1 MSTKALVLGDIIT
14 RPHSIFRDAET
25 VDDRV
30 DVLAE
35 CYADC
40 RTWISEDSDEL
51 ESLKKDVRYLKA
63 ELARMQKGDSSYTTS
78 RKRQVVNGS
87 EGRR

>member
-1 MSTKALVLGDIIT
+1 MSTGKALVLSDIAT

-30 DVLAE
+30 DVLAD
-35 CYADC
+35 CYADV
-40 RTWISEDSDEL
+40 RMWISEDSDEL

-63 ELARMQKGDSSYTTS
+63 ELARMQKGVSSYSTTS
-78 RKRQVVNGS
+78 KRREANGAR
-87 EGRR
+87 GR